1 MLIYGK
7 KKTFYGRTDGQTDG
21 QPKTIVRNLT
31 KYRPLRKFFLRHLIL
46 CQEPPLIR
54 SEKKACP
61 PVDGAHGLV
70 VGVQIGRGR
79 VRRGRPQAVDALGE
93 SGRVDAPGRQ
103 QDGGVDAVGVGRRV
117 VARLGELL
125 LVALEELVEGALEAG
140 QARVLLVD
148 LRRHLLGVLQQLLEV
163 HCGRQLCVCA
173 RYRQI

>member
-1 MLIYGK
+1 MNILGEQKIRWPFDKFKWPFNNIPYQNRK
-7 KKTFYGRTDGQTDG
+7 
-21 QPKTIVRNLT
+21 RN
-31 KYRPLRKFFLRHLIL
+31 IS
-46 CQEPPLIR
+46 

-61 PVDGAHGLV
+61 PVDGADGLV
-70 VGVQIGRGR
+70 VGVQVGCGR

-125 LVALEELVEGALEAG
+125 LVALSELVEGALEAG
-140 QARVLLVD
+140 QARVLLVH

-163 HCGRQLCVCA
+163 HCGRQLCVWA
-173 RYRQI
+173 LQTNLRSQIPIVITITAIM